1 MKIWFI
7 SFFSTPYCL
16 FPKTTNIPQDIH
28 WAGVCP
34 ALENEAKEGED
45 AVETE
50 ECSGGSAVWA
60 RRSICQQWRRE
71 VKWAAR
77 AKQQNRGWDKVLLSV
92 LTLSLGRMPT
102 PSHVLRRWAFF
113 RSTEQDGQLI
123 VGEKGYKYPSMP
135 WTHCVSD
142 GGTSRVL
149 KTFLINE
156 RHDLWQRNLTLFQS
170 KCCCAYGML
179 RDYRTQ
185 RLIIKNENY
194 FLGTV
199 TCRVIETFRASLL
212 LPAKYTQ
219 FQSWKGFYMF
229 SLFSSLL
236 YILFIFYS
244 FLSSILNY
252 F

>member
-1 MKIWFI
+1 MLWKLRRMFKWL
-7 SFFSTPYCL
+7 SSL
-16 FPKTTNIPQDIH
+16 SKKKH
-28 WAGVCP
+28 
-34 ALENEAKEGED
+34 LS
-45 AVETE
+45 AVEE
-50 ECSGGSAVWA
+50 RGQVGCSSEA
-60 RRSICQQWRRE
+60 
-71 VKWAAR
+71 
-77 AKQQNRGWDKVLLSV
+77 AKQRLRQGPLVSPHLEPGPN
-92 LTLSLGRMPT
+92 TNT
-102 PSHVLRRWAFF
+102 ITHVLRRLAFF
-113 RSTEQDGQLI
+113 RSKGQDGQLI

-135 WTHCVSD
+135 WIHCISD
-142 GGTSRVL
+142 GGTSRIL

-156 RHDLWQRNLTLFQS
+156 RHDLRQQSLTLFQS

-179 RDYRTQ
+179 RDYRTR

-194 FLGTV
+194 VLGTV
-199 TCRVIETFRASLL
+199 ACRVIETFRASLL
-212 LPAKYTQ
+212 LLAKYSQ

>member
-1 MKIWFI
+1 
-7 SFFSTPYCL
+7 
-16 FPKTTNIPQDIH
+16 
-28 WAGVCP
+28 
-34 ALENEAKEGED
+34 
-45 AVETE
+45 
-50 ECSGGSAVWA
+50 
-60 RRSICQQWRRE
+60 
-71 VKWAAR
+71 
-77 AKQQNRGWDKVLLSV
+77 
-92 LTLSLGRMPT
+92 
-102 PSHVLRRWAFF
+102 
-113 RSTEQDGQLI
+113 
-123 VGEKGYKYPSMP
+123 
-135 WTHCVSD
+135 
-142 GGTSRVL
+142 
-149 KTFLINE
+149 
-156 RHDLWQRNLTLFQS
+156 
-170 KCCCAYGML
+170 ML

-199 TCRVIETFRASLL
+199 TCRFIETFRASLL